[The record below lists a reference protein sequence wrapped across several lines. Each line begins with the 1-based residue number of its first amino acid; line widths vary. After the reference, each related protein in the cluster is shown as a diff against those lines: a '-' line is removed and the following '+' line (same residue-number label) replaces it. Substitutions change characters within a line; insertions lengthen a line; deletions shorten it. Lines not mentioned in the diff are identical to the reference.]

1 MRRLVDRYLTDSRV
15 QLLVEAYRRGSGA
28 VCGACQVTFAPVLV
42 AAMARVL
49 VDNDFGAGDGA
60 GEVRGPSLV
69 VCNNPD
75 DVADD
80 FAELGMRCA
89 VLQDID
95 DWNTNAADERDR
107 HAYAM
112 RIAALQDFMQGATL
126 LATPASIEQAI
137 PELSSLASN
146 SITLRVE
153 DTYDLHELAEQ
164 LIDNKYNL
172 CTVVEKRGDIAVRG
186 GIMDVF
192 PWIGEHPLRIE
203 FFGDE
208 VDTIRRFDIFTQESI
223 GPAREAQLLCNTDAV
238 ANKQIWD
245 QLPDTPIIS
254 FGDIPLSERIKG
266 KVKHPEIRFARHLE
280 RDSIDGASAAIERL
294 KGDALRDFEEIKSI
308 QNQNQED
315 AIDIL
320 VYARNEEAATDM
332 GTLLN
337 PLGIEHIERGRLSG
351 GFRDQLLNI
360 CVVHDFELQQRKA
373 TKRKKLKQLPNAAPL
388 SSLSDLK
395 DGNYVVH
402 LRHGIGKFKGM
413 TTLEKNGYFE
423 DHLLLLFA
431 DEAKLYV
438 PISGIDLVQKYIGG
452 GGRHPELSKIGGVAW
467 ARKKAKAEKA
477 IEDLTASLLEAHAKR
492 KQAPGVAFEK
502 DNAASVRFD
511 ALFPF
516 EETADQLAA
525 IREIKANME
534 QTQSMDR
541 LLCGDVG
548 FGKTEV
554 AMRAAFK
561 AVASGYQVAVLAPT
575 TLLTEQHAFS
585 FSQRFEDVGCEIAC
599 INRFRNTAERREILE
614 NTKNGSIDILIGT
627 HALLSKELSFHKLGL
642 LVVDEEQR
650 FGVKQK
656 EILRDLRVGVDV
668 LTMTATPIPRTL
680 HFSMLG
686 LRDISVLAEAPAE
699 RLAVETKVGIWD
711 DQLIRHGIE
720 RELERGGQIFF
731 IHNRV
736 KDIDRIA
743 FKLSRLI
750 PELKIEVIHGQMHE
764 QRISNIMQAYKSGTV
779 QCLVATSI
787 VESGID
793 IPNANTLFVNNAHC
807 FGLAELHQIRGRIGR
822 FTSQAHAFFL
832 TPKRGTLSKDAQERM
847 DAIQEYAE
855 LGAGF
860 KLAMRDLELRGAGNL
875 LGAEQSGNI
884 DAIGYELY
892 CKLLNEAVA
901 KHGGD
906 EIAGAQ
912 RGGIATLNNEATL
925 AFGADAYIPDD
936 YVDNP
941 ALKFEV
947 HKSIDNCTRISEIEA
962 IWNSLRD
969 RFGVAPI
976 QLQRLVLL
984 KCIRLRCQAY
994 EINKIQVQDRHIR
1007 LHISGEIPPLDANSL
1022 PELVHIQADE
1032 GMVTLFM
1039 KNCYEQDELLAILTN
1054 LMEVNAN
1061 AFTTIE

>member
-1 MRRLVDRYLTDSRV
+1 MRE
-15 QLLVEAYRRGSGA
+15 LVERYRDDGRVRALADAYQRGSG
-28 VCGACQVTFAPVLV
+28 VVIGACQDAFAPVLV
-42 AAMARVL
+42 AALEQVL
-49 VDNDFGAGDGA
+49 IQDGA
-60 GEVRGPSLV
+60 ERGPALI

-80 FAELGMRCA
+80 FYELGMRAA
-89 VLQDID
+89 VLHDID
-95 DWNTNAADERDR
+95 DWDTDAADERDR

-112 RIAALQDFMQGATL
+112 RIAALQEFMQGACL
-126 LATPASIEQAI
+126 LATPASVDQAV
-137 PELSSLASN
+137 PELSSLAQS

-153 DTYDLHELAEQ
+153 DTYDLHELAET
-164 LIDNKYNL
+164 LIDNKYSL
-172 CTVVEKRGDIAVRG
+172 CAVVEKRGDIAVRG
-186 GIMDVF
+186 GILDVF
-192 PWIGEHPLRIE
+192 PWVGEHPLRIE

-238 ANKQIWD
+238 ANKSLWN
-245 QLPDTPIIS
+245 QLPETPIIS
-254 FGDIPLSERIKG
+254 FGDIPLRERIKG
-266 KVKHPEIRFARHLE
+266 KVKRPEIRFARQLE
-280 RDSIDGASAAIERL
+280 RDALDAATTGIERL
-294 KGDALRDFEEIKSI
+294 KGDALRDFEELRGSE
-308 QNQNQED
+308 Q
-315 AIDIL
+315 DIL

-332 GTLLN
+332 ATLLE
-337 PLGIEHIERGRLSG
+337 PLGVTDIQRGRLSG
-351 GFRDQLLNI
+351 GFRDLELNL

-373 TKRKKLKQLPNAAPL
+373 TKRKKFKQLPNAAPL

-413 TTLEKNGYFE
+413 ATLEKNGYYE
-423 DHLLLLFA
+423 DHLLLFFA

-452 GGRHPELSKIGGVAW
+452 SGRHPELSKIGGVAW

-492 KQAPGVAFEK
+492 KQAAGIAFET
-502 DNAASVRFD
+502 DNANSVRFD

-525 IREIKANME
+525 IREIKADME
-534 QTQSMDR
+534 GNGSMDR

-561 AVASGYQVAVLAPT
+561 AVSSGFQVAVLAPT
-575 TLLTEQHAFS
+575 TLLTEQHALS
-585 FSQRFEDVGCEIAC
+585 FAQRFEDAGVEIAC
-599 INRFRNTAERREILE
+599 MNRFRNTAERREILE
-614 NTKNGSIDILIGT
+614 QTKAGQIDILIGT
-627 HALLSKELSFHKLGL
+627 HALLGKELQFDKLGL
-642 LVVDEEQR
+642 LIVDEEQR

-680 HFSMLG
+680 HFSLLG

-736 KDIDRIA
+736 KDIDKIA
-743 FKLSRLI
+743 FKISRI
-750 PELKIEVIHGQMHE
+750 VPDMRIEVIHGQMHE
-764 QRISNIMQAYKSGTV
+764 ARISEIMRAYKAGV
-779 QCLVATSI
+779 VDCLVATSI

-822 FTSQAHAFFL
+822 FTRQAHAYFL
-832 TPKRGTLSKDAQERM
+832 TPKRGTLSKDAQDRL

-901 KHGGD
+901 KQGGPVQD
-906 EIAGAQ
+906 ANV
-912 RGGIATLNNEATL
+912 GIGQLGKEVSL
-925 AFGADAYIPDD
+925 QFGADAYIPDE
-936 YVDNP
+936 YLDNP

-947 HKSIDNCTRISEIEA
+947 HKSIDNCLRISEVEA
-962 IWNSLRD
+962 IWQSLRD
-969 RFGVAPI
+969 RFGAPPEQI
-976 QLQRLVLL
+976 KRLCTL
-984 KCIRLRCQAY
+984 KAIRIRCNEHA
-994 EINKIQVQDRHIR
+994 ISKIQVQDRHIR
-1007 LHISGEIPPLDANSL
+1007 LHINDEIPPLDASSM

-1039 KNCYEQDELLAILTN
+1039 RDRYEQDDLMGILCR
-1054 LMEVNAN
+1054 LMKIRVE
-1061 AFTTIE
+1061 AFS

>member
-1 MRRLVDRYLTDSRV
+1 MRE
-15 QLLVEAYRRGSGA
+15 LVERYQDDGRVRALADAFQRGSG
-28 VCGACQVTFAPVLV
+28 VVIGACQDAFAPVLV
-42 AAMARVL
+42 VALDRHL
-49 VDNDFGAGDGA
+49 RGDGDT
-60 GEVRGPSLV
+60 ERGPVLI

-80 FAELGMRCA
+80 FYELGMRAA
-89 VLQDID
+89 VLHDID
-95 DWNTNAADERDR
+95 DWQTDDADERDR

-112 RIAALQDFMQGATL
+112 RIAALQDFMQGACL
-126 LATPASIEQAI
+126 LATPASIEQAV
-137 PELSSLASN
+137 PDLGGLAKS

-153 DTYDLHELAEQ
+153 DTYDLHELAET

-172 CTVVEKRGDIAVRG
+172 CSVVEKRGDIAVRG
-186 GIMDVF
+186 GILDVF
-192 PWIGEHPLRIE
+192 PWVGEHPLRIE

-238 ANKQIWD
+238 ANKSLWD
-245 QLPDTPIIS
+245 QLPDAPIIS
-254 FGDIPLSERIKG
+254 FGDIPLNERIKG
-266 KVKHPEIRFARHLE
+266 KVKRPEIRFARQLE
-280 RDSIDGASAAIERL
+280 RDALDAASTGIERL
-294 KGDALRDFEEIKSI
+294 KGDALRDFEELRDS
-308 QNQNQED
+308 QNKMDQD
-315 AIDIL
+315 VL
-320 VYARNEEAATDM
+320 VFARNEEAATDM
-332 GTLLN
+332 GTLLE
-337 PLGIEHIERGRLSG
+337 PLGITQIHRGRLSG
-351 GFRDQLLNI
+351 GFRDLELNI

-373 TKRKKLKQLPNAAPL
+373 TKRKKFKQLPNAAPL

-413 TTLEKNGYFE
+413 ATLEKNGYYE
-423 DHLLLLFA
+423 DHLLLFFA

-452 GGRHPELSKIGGVAW
+452 SGRHPELSKIGGVAW

-477 IEDLTASLLEAHAKR
+477 IEDLTAGLLEAHAKR
-492 KQAPGVAFEK
+492 KQAPGITFVK
-502 DNAASVRFD
+502 DNAKSVRFD

-525 IREIKANME
+525 IREIKVDME
-534 QTQSMDR
+534 SAKSMDR

-561 AVASGYQVAVLAPT
+561 AVASGFQVAVLAPT
-575 TLLTEQHAFS
+575 TLLTEQHALS
-585 FSQRFEDVGCEIAC
+585 FSQRFADSGFEIAC

-614 NTKNGSIDILIGT
+614 NAKVGNIDILVGT
-627 HALLSKELSFHKLGL
+627 HALLSKELEFHKLGL
-642 LVVDEEQR
+642 LIVDEEQR

-680 HFSMLG
+680 HFSLLG

-736 KDIDRIA
+736 KDIDNIA
-743 FKLSRLI
+743 FKLSRI
-750 PELKIEVIHGQMHE
+750 VPDMRIEVIHGQMHE
-764 QRISNIMQAYKSGTV
+764 SRISNIMRDYKSGAV
-779 QCLVATSI
+779 DCLVATSI

-822 FTSQAHAFFL
+822 FTRQAHAFFL
-832 TPKRGTLSKDAQERM
+832 TPKRGTLSKDAQDRL

-901 KHGGD
+901 KQGGPVPD
-906 EIAGAQ
+906 GQ
-912 RGGIATLNNEATL
+912 VGIGQLGKDVSL
-925 AFGADAYIPDD
+925 QFGADAYIPDD

-947 HKSIDNCTRISEIEA
+947 HKSIDNCLRISEVEA
-962 IWNSLRD
+962 IWQSLRD
-969 RFGVAPI
+969 RFGPPPEQI
-976 QLQRLVLL
+976 KRLATL
-984 KCIRLRCQAY
+984 KAIRIRCNEHA
-994 EINKIQVQDRHIR
+994 INKIQVQDRHIR
-1007 LHISGEIPPLDANSL
+1007 LHISDEIPPLDAASM
-1022 PELVHIQADE
+1022 PELVHIQADK
-1032 GMVTLFM
+1032 GVVTLFM
-1039 KNCYEQDELLAILTN
+1039 RDKYEQDDLIGILCR
-1054 LMEVNAN
+1054 LMKIRSE
-1061 AFTTIE
+1061 AFA